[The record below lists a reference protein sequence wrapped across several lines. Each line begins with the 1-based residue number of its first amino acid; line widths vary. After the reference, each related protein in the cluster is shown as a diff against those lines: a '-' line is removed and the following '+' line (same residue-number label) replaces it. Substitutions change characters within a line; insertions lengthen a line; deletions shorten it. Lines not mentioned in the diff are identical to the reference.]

1 MSIKFVQQLADP
13 ARTVTIEVE
22 DGIRLAQLV
31 EVFEQFVLACGYAPR
46 DVDAELGP

>member
-22 DGIRLAQLV
+22 DDIGFAQLV
-31 EVFEQFVLACGYAPR
+31 EVFEQFALACGYSPET
-46 DVDAELGP
+46 VSAELGP